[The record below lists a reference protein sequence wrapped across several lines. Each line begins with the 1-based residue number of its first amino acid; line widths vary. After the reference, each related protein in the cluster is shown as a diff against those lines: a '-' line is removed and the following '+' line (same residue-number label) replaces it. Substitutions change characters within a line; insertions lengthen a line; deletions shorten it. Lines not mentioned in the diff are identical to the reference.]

1 MKKRYTTL
9 LAGLLMPLILLGC
22 GSTPASKYYLLSAQ
36 AKKIPSGTSPSVG
49 VGPIEIP
56 EYLNRH
62 AMVYNSDG
70 NRLHIASF
78 ERWAEPLDSSILRVV
93 RLNLASILN
102 TQDVQAYPWGNSSR
116 PEYGVAVT
124 ILKLDA
130 NDEGAKL
137 IVEWHLSRPQSEQTL
152 MRRID
157 ELQYDLPAGTVNATE
172 VAAAYSELLFQLSNK
187 IAAEI
192 TAEVTSS
199 NDTAAAP

>member
-1 MKKRYTTL
+1 MNKLYRTL
-9 LAGLLMPLILLGC
+9 IVALSLPLILLGC
-22 GSTPASKYYLLSAQ
+22 GTTPASNYYLLSAQ
-36 AKKIPSGTSPSVG
+36 AKQIPSGTSPSVG

-62 AMVYNSDG
+62 AIVYNRDG

-93 RLNLASILN
+93 RMNLASILN
-102 TQDVQAYPWGNSSR
+102 TQNVQAFPWNKSSR

-124 ILKLDA
+124 ILNLDA
-130 NDEGAKL
+130 NDESARL
-137 IVEWHLSRPQSEQTL
+137 VVEWHLSRPQSEETL

-157 ELQYDLPAGTVNATE
+157 ELQIDLPTGTVNATE
-172 VAAAYSELLFQLSNK
+172 VAAAYSELLYQLTSK

-192 TAEVTSS
+192 TADIAS
-199 NDTAAAP
+199 NSDTAAAP

>member
-1 MKKRYTTL
+1 MNTL
-9 LAGLLMPLILLGC
+9 HKTLIVALSLPLVLLGC
-22 GSTPASKYYLLSAQ
+22 GSTPASKYYLLNAQ
-36 AKKIPSGTSPSVG
+36 AQQIPSGTSPSVG

-62 AMVYNSDG
+62 AMVYKRDG

-93 RLNLASILN
+93 RMNLASILN
-102 TQDVQAYPWGNSSR
+102 TQDVQAYPWQKSSR

-124 ILKLDA
+124 ILNLDA
-130 NDEGAKL
+130 NNERAEL
-137 IVEWHLSRPQSEQTL
+137 VVEWHLRRPQSQETQ

-157 ELQYDLPAGTVNATE
+157 KLQYDLPTGTVNAAE
-172 VAAAYSELLFQLSNK
+172 VAAAYSELLYQLSSK

-192 TAEVTSS
+192 AEDIKNSRDT
-199 NDTAAAP
+199 TAAP

>member
-1 MKKRYTTL
+1 MNKRYRTL
-9 LAGLLMPLILLGC
+9 TIALALPLILLGC
-22 GSTPASKYYLLSAQ
+22 GSTPASNYYLLSAQ
-36 AKKIPSGTSPSVG
+36 AKQIPSGTSPSVG

-62 AMVYNSDG
+62 AIVYNRDG

-93 RLNLASILN
+93 RMNLASILN
-102 TQDVQAYPWGNSSR
+102 TQNVQAFPWNKSSR

-124 ILKLDA
+124 ILNLDA
-130 NDEGAKL
+130 NDESARL
-137 IVEWHLSRPQSEQTL
+137 VVEWHLSRPQSEETL

-157 ELQYDLPAGTVNATE
+157 ELQIDLPTGTVNATE
-172 VAAAYSELLFQLSNK
+172 VAAAYSELLYQLTSK

-192 TAEVTSS
+192 TADIAS
-199 NDTAAAP
+199 NSDTAAAP

>member
-1 MKKRYTTL
+1 MSKLYKIL
-9 LAGLLMPLILLGC
+9 IIALSLPLVLPGC

-36 AKKIPSGTSPSVG
+36 VKQIPSGTSPTVG

-62 AMVYNSDG
+62 AMVYKREG

-78 ERWAEPLDSSILRVV
+78 ERWAEPLDSSILRVL
-93 RLNLASILN
+93 RLNLASMLN
-102 TQDVQAYPWGNSSR
+102 TQDVQAFPWHSSNR

-124 ILKLDA
+124 ILNLDA
-130 NDEGAKL
+130 NNERANL
-137 IVEWHLSRPQSEQTL
+137 VVEWRLSRPHSEKTL

-157 ELQYDLPAGTVNATE
+157 ELQYDLPTGALNATE
-172 VAAAYSELLFQLSNK
+172 VAAAYSELFYQLSSK

-192 TAEVTSS
+192 AADVTSS
-199 NDTAAAP
+199 SDTAAAP

>member
-1 MKKRYTTL
+1 MNKLYKTL
-9 LAGLLMPLILLGC
+9 IVALSLPLILLGC

-36 AKKIPSGTSPSVG
+36 AQQIPSGTSPSVG

-62 AMVYNSDG
+62 AMVYNRDG

-93 RLNLASILN
+93 RMNLASTLN
-102 TQDVQAYPWGNSSR
+102 TQDVQAFPWHKSSR

-124 ILKLDA
+124 ILNLDA
-130 NDEGAKL
+130 NAESAEL
-137 IVEWHLSRPQSEQTL
+137 VVEWHLRRPQSEETL

-157 ELQYDLPAGTVNATE
+157 KLQVDLPAGGVTAAE
-172 VAAAYSELLFQLSNK
+172 VAAAYSELFYQLSSK
-187 IAAEI
+187 IAEEI
-192 TAEVTSS
+192 TADIT
-199 NDTAAAP
+199 NGRDAAAAP

>member
-1 MKKRYTTL
+1 MNKLYKTL
-9 LAGLLMPLILLGC
+9 IVALSLPLILLGC

-36 AKKIPSGTSPSVG
+36 AQQIPSGTSPSVG

-62 AMVYNSDG
+62 AMVYDRDG
-70 NRLHIASF
+70 NQLHIASF

-93 RLNLASILN
+93 RMNLASILN
-102 TQDVQAYPWGNSSR
+102 TQDVQAFPWNKSSR

-124 ILKLDA
+124 ILNLDA
-130 NDEGAKL
+130 NNDSAKL
-137 IVEWHLSRPQSEQTL
+137 IVEWHLRRPQSEETL

-157 ELQYDLPAGTVNATE
+157 KLQLDLPAGEVNATE
-172 VAAAYSELLFQLSNK
+172 VAAAYSELLHQLSSK

-192 TAEVTSS
+192 AADMTSS
-199 NDTAAAP
+199 SDAAASP

>member
-1 MKKRYTTL
+1 MNKLYKTL
-9 LAGLLMPLILLGC
+9 IVALSLPLILLGC
-22 GSTPASKYYLLSAQ
+22 GSTPASNYYLLSAQ
-36 AKKIPSGTSPSVG
+36 AQQTPSGTSPSVG

-62 AMVYNSDG
+62 AMVYNRDG
-70 NRLHIASF
+70 NQLHIASF

-93 RLNLASILN
+93 RMNLASILN
-102 TQDVQAYPWGNSSR
+102 TQDVQAFPWKKSDR

-124 ILKLDA
+124 ILNLDA

-137 IVEWHLSRPQSEQTL
+137 VVEWHLSRPQSKETL

-157 ELQYDLPAGTVNATE
+157 KLQLDLPAGEVNATE
-172 VAAAYSELLFQLSNK
+172 VAAAYSELLYQLSSK

-192 TAEVTSS
+192 TADMASS
-199 NDTAAAP
+199 SDTTAAP

>member
-9 LAGLLMPLILLGC
+9 LAGLLLPLILLGC

-62 AMVYNSDG
+62 AMVYNREG

-78 ERWAEPLDSSILRVV
+78 ERWAEPLDSSILRVI
-93 RLNLASILN
+93 RLNLASTLN
-102 TQDVQAYPWGNSSR
+102 TQDVQAFPWNRSSR
-116 PEYGVAVT
+116 PEYGIAIT
-124 ILKLDA
+124 ILNLDA
-130 NDEGAKL
+130 NNKSAKL
-137 IVEWHLSRPQSEQTL
+137 IVEWHLSRPQSEETL

-157 ELQYDLPAGTVNATE
+157 TLQIDLPKGDVNATE
-172 VAAAYSELLFQLSNK
+172 VAAAYSELFYQLSSK

-192 TAEVTSS
+192 VADVTSS
-199 NDTAAAP
+199 SDTAAAP